1 MANTILKQGAKGPLV
16 QILQKFLN
24 LKGKL
29 PKPVPETGEFC
40 AETKEGV
47 RAFQKKSGLTVDGT
61 VGADTAAAL
70 AKLVGSSAGSW
81 ARPFGT
87 PQADAKEEEKP
98 KEDLVTITLNG
109 KTGTMTKTEFADFQK
124 QAKDAIR
131 LTLRAAQQQAA
142 QARTLWNHFQEMN
155 TDGGVDGVVAWCVS
169 LTGSKLPDGGLI
181 VDAEAAVK
189 RLESALN
196 GTDFDKIA
204 AALQSLTDPVN
215 KAARA
220 MWEYQ
225 KAVIGS
231 SGNWVTGLEVTR
243 DVSFEVA
250 KAIAKFES
258 GGNPAAAKAIDTA
271 AEAIKSISGEAGK
284 AVAGTSAGL
293 GSAIKNVATDTVI
306 AGIMA
311 LLMGEGSKGKH
322 VVEQIEKSL
331 AARLSKTG
339 CQWIASRPAL
349 QKFLAAWVA
358 KYLAANASTIAR
370 ETMKFAATDM
380 TFDQLADNVAKS
392 LVTSFP
398 LCGLDSFVDQ
408 KFAKSTLEK
417 MKKYPNFLKELKVQ
431 KISAVEEKVA
441 LDILKK
447 ELLNG
452 GATKLVEKSLDAVI
466 SAWSGTGSVDQIGN
480 AAVDELA
487 KSSEFKGLC
496 EKVAKQMKAS

>member
-1 MANTILKQGAKGPLV
+1 
-16 QILQKFLN
+16 
-24 LKGKL
+24 
-29 PKPVPETGEFC
+29 VPETGEFC

-47 RAFQKKSGLTVDGT
+47 KAFQKKSGLAVDGS

-70 AKLVGSSAGSW
+70 AKLVGPSASSW

-87 PQADAKEEEKP
+87 PEADKEKEEEKP
-98 KEDLVTITLNG
+98 KEELVTLTLNG
-109 KTGTMTKTEFADFQK
+109 KKGTMTKTEFADFQK
-124 QAKDAIR
+124 QARDAMR
-131 LTLRAAQQQAA
+131 GTLRAAQQQAV
-142 QARTLWNHFQEMN
+142 QARALWDHFQEMN
-155 TDGGVDGVVAWCVS
+155 TEGGVDGVVAWCVS
-169 LTGSKLPDGGLI
+169 LTGSKIPDGGLI

-189 RLESALN
+189 KLESALN

-204 AALQSLTDPVN
+204 AALQGLTDPVN
-215 KAARA
+215 KAAKA

-258 GGNPAAAKAIDTA
+258 GGNPAAAKGIDTA
-271 AEAIKSISGEAGK
+271 AEAIKSIAGEAGK
-284 AVAGTSAGL
+284 AVAGTSGGI

-306 AGIMA
+306 AGIMS
-311 LLMGEGSKGKH
+311 LLMGEGSKGKA
-322 VVEQIEKSL
+322 VVEKIEKSL
-331 AARLSKTG
+331 AARLGKSG
-339 CQWIASRPAL
+339 CQWIANRPAL

-358 KYLAANASTIAR
+358 KYLAANASNIAK
-370 ETMKFAATDM
+370 ESMKFAATDM
-380 TFDQLADNVAKS
+380 TFDQLADNVAKG

-417 MKKYPNFLKELKVQ
+417 MKKYPNFLKELKLQ
-431 KISAVEEKVA
+431 KITAVEEKIA

-447 ELLNG
+447 ELLSG
-452 GATKLVEKSLDAVI
+452 GASKLVEKSLDAVI
-466 SAWSGTGSVDQIGN
+466 ASWTGGGSVDQIGN

-487 KSSEFKGLC
+487 KSSEFKALC
-496 EKVAKQMKAS
+496 EKVAKQMK